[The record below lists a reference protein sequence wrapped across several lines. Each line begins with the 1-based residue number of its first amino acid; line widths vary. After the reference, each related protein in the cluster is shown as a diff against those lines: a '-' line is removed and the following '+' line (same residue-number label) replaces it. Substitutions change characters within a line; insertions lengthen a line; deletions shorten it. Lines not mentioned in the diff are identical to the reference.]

1 MKIIGVL
8 GDIGSGKSFVSKK
21 FNCPVFNADEEVS
34 KLYNKS
40 YSCFKKLKKEFP
52 KNIKKFPIDKKEL
65 IKILVK
71 NKSNLKKIIKIIH
84 PLVRIKMN
92 KFLKK
97 NSKKKLVV
105 LDIPLLIENKLYNKN
120 YILLYIQADT
130 KEIQSRLKKR
140 KNFNKKIYK
149 DLKMLQLSLSKKKK
163 LANFIIF
170 NDFKM
175 KNMSK
180 NVKIIKNKILKK

>member
-52 KNIKKFPIDKKEL
+52 KSIKKFPIDKKEL
-65 IKILVK
+65 IRILVK

-105 LDIPLLIENKLYNKN
+105 LDIPLLVENKLYKKN

-149 DLKMLQLSLSKKKK
+149 DLKMLQLPLSKKKK

-175 KNMSK
+175 KNLSK

>member
-92 KFLKK
+92 KFLNK

-105 LDIPLLIENKLYNKN
+105 LDIPLLVENKLYKKN
-120 YILLYIQADT
+120 YILLYIQADI
-130 KEIQSRLKKR
+130 KEIKSRLKKR

-149 DLKMLQLSLSKKKK
+149 DLKMLQLPLSKKKK

-175 KNMSK
+175 KNLSK

>member
-92 KFLKK
+92 KFLNK

-105 LDIPLLIENKLYNKN
+105 LDIPLLVENKLYKKN
-120 YILLYIQADT
+120 YILLYIQADI
-130 KEIQSRLKKR
+130 KEIKSRLKKR

-149 DLKMLQLSLSKKKK
+149 DLKMLQLPLSKKKK

-175 KNMSK
+175 KNLSK
-180 NVKIIKNKILKK
+180 NVKVIKDKILKK

>member
-105 LDIPLLIENKLYNKN
+105 LDIPLLVENKLYKKN
-120 YILLYIQADT
+120 YILLYIQADI

-149 DLKMLQLSLSKKKK
+149 DLKMLQLPLSKKKK

-175 KNMSK
+175 KNLSK

>member
-65 IKILVK
+65 IKILLK

-105 LDIPLLIENKLYNKN
+105 LDIPLLIENKLYKKN

-149 DLKMLQLSLSKKKK
+149 DLKMLQLPLSKKKK

-175 KNMSK
+175 KNLSK

>member
-21 FNCPVFNADEEVS
+21 FNCPVFNADDEVS
-34 KLYNKS
+34 QLYNKS

-97 NSKKKLVV
+97 HSKKKLVV
-105 LDIPLLIENKLYNKN
+105 LDIPLLVENRLYKKN
-120 YILLYIQADT
+120 YILLYIQAST

-149 DLKMLQLSLSKKKK
+149 DLKMLQLPLSKKKK

-175 KNMSK
+175 KNLSK

>member
-8 GDIGSGKSFVSKK
+8 GDIGSGKSFVSRK
-21 FNCPVFNADEEVS
+21 FNCPVFNADKEVS

-40 YSCFKKLKKEFP
+40 YSCFKKIKKEFP

-84 PLVRIKMN
+84 PLIRIKMN

-97 NSKKKLVV
+97 TLRRS
-105 LDIPLLIENKLYNKN
+105 
-120 YILLYIQADT
+120 
-130 KEIQSRLKKR
+130 
-140 KNFNKKIYK
+140 
-149 DLKMLQLSLSKKKK
+149 
-163 LANFIIF
+163 
-170 NDFKM
+170 
-175 KNMSK
+175 
-180 NVKIIKNKILKK
+180 

>member
-1 MKIIGVL
+1 MKTVAII
-8 GDIGSGKSFVSKK
+8 
-21 FNCPVFNADEEVS
+21 CPVFNGDEEVA

-84 PLVRIKMN
+84 PHVRIKMN

-105 LDIPLLIENKLYNKN
+105 LEIPLLVDN
-120 YILLYIQADT
+120 
-130 KEIQSRLKKR
+130 
-140 KNFNKKIYK
+140 
-149 DLKMLQLSLSKKKK
+149 
-163 LANFIIF
+163 
-170 NDFKM
+170 
-175 KNMSK
+175 
-180 NVKIIKNKILKK
+180 

>member
-1 MKIIGVL
+1 MKIIGIL

-92 KFLKK
+92 KFLNK

-105 LDIPLLIENKLYNKN
+105 LDIPLLVENKLYKKN
-120 YILLYIQADT
+120 YILLYIQADI
-130 KEIQSRLKKR
+130 KEIKSRLKKR

-149 DLKMLQLSLSKKKK
+149 DLKMLQLPLSKKKK

-175 KNMSK
+175 KNLSK

>member
-8 GDIGSGKSFVSKK
+8 GDIGSGKSFVSRK

-40 YSCFKKLKKEFP
+40 YSCFKKIKKKFP

-105 LDIPLLIENKLYNKN
+105 LDIPLLVENKLYKKN

-149 DLKMLQLSLSKKKK
+149 DLKMLQLPLSKKKK

-175 KNMSK
+175 KNLSK

>member
-1 MKIIGVL
+1 
-8 GDIGSGKSFVSKK
+8 
-21 FNCPVFNADEEVS
+21 
-34 KLYNKS
+34 
-40 YSCFKKLKKEFP
+40 
-52 KNIKKFPIDKKEL
+52 
-65 IKILVK
+65 
-71 NKSNLKKIIKIIH
+71 
-84 PLVRIKMN
+84 MN

-105 LDIPLLIENKLYNKN
+105 LDIPLLVENKLYKKN
-120 YILLYIQADT
+120 YILLYIQADK

-149 DLKMLQLSLSKKKK
+149 DLKMLQFPLSKKKK

-175 KNMSK
+175 KNLS
-180 NVKIIKNKILKK
+180 